1 MTKKNLITQ
10 DSNILGGKPIIAGTR
25 MSVESVLELLTSGMD
40 IKEIL
45 SEYSFLKKEQV
56 QAAIDYAAK
65 LVSKEESYIFDKSRT
80 VAHEIS
86 SRR

>member
-1 MTKKNLITQ
+1 
-10 DSNILGGKPIIAGTR
+10 
-25 MSVESVLELLTSGMD
+25 MD